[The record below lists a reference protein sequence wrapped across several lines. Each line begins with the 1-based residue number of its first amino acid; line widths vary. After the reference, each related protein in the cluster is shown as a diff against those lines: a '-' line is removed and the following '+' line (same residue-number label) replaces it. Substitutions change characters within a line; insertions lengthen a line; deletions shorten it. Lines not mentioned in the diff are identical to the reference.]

1 VTTQE
6 TLSVAEV
13 LALLENWRPEDAKVA
28 QSASRILRSVG
39 SAALLDVHR
48 GRVAV
53 FVETYRLRVSR
64 NTGRWSGDRELLA
77 TLENYP
83 ETHVRS
89 ARASVGIEW
98 VLLWFDDRLSRIVG
112 CITGTRRLKSLYE
125 LRAQLEHHEIP
136 PGVYGLGHDQD
147 ESFCMVMEDERWH
160 VYYSERGKRV
170 SEAVFASESDACE
183 ELLKR
188 VLNDGAIQAWK
199 ARGWK

>member
-136 PGVYGLGHDQD
+136 PGVYGLGHDQ
-147 ESFCMVMEDERWH
+147 
-160 VYYSERGKRV
+160 RGKRV